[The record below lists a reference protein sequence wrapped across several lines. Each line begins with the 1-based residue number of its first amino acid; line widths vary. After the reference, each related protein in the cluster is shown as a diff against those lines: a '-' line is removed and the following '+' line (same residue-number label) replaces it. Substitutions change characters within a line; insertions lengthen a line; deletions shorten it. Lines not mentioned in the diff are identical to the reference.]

1 LNPAKMINN
10 QVQIKKMKIEPTPYK
25 KLDLEHGHCLE
36 IFDDS
41 RKIGADAWVVIMTAT
56 MKIPLEMSLFT
67 SEPLSDSEFD
77 DILNILASPIEY
89 RYRLERNMI
98 MDHEKD
104 AVLENLVNTFLE
116 NTGRYVANPKFPEK
130 IALKE
135 YKDRVEKRKRK
146 R

>member
-1 LNPAKMINN
+1 ME
-10 QVQIKKMKIEPTPYK
+10 QTPYRK
-25 KLDLEHGHCLE
+25 VDFDHGHCLE

-56 MKIPLEMSLFT
+56 MKIPVEMSLFT
-67 SEPLSDSEFD
+67 SKPLADNEFD
-77 DILNILASPIEY
+77 DILDTLGSPIEY

-98 MDHEKD
+98 LGHEKD

-130 IALKE
+130 LALKE
-135 YKDRVEKRKRK
+135 YRDRVEKRARK

>member
-1 LNPAKMINN
+1 M
-10 QVQIKKMKIEPTPYK
+10 EPTPYK

-77 DILNILASPIEY
+77 DILNILGSPIEY

-104 AVLENLVNTFLE
+104 AVL
-116 NTGRYVANPKFPEK
+116 
-130 IALKE
+130 
-135 YKDRVEKRKRK
+135 
-146 R
+146 

>member
-1 LNPAKMINN
+1 M
-10 QVQIKKMKIEPTPYK
+10 
-25 KLDLEHGHCLE
+25 
-36 IFDDS
+36 
-41 RKIGADAWVVIMTAT
+41 
-56 MKIPLEMSLFT
+56 FT

-77 DILNILASPIEY
+77 DILNILGSPIEY

-104 AVLENLVNTFLE
+104 AVLENLANTFLE

-130 IALKE
+130 LALKE

>member
-1 LNPAKMINN
+1 M
-10 QVQIKKMKIEPTPYK
+10 EPTPYK

-77 DILNILASPIEY
+77 DILNILGSPIEY

-116 NTGRYVANPKFPEK
+116 NTGRYVA
-130 IALKE
+130 
-135 YKDRVEKRKRK
+135 
-146 R
+146 